1 MIGGFPEEWGTY
13 TDKKACHGNMTS
25 TDTLGIAPN
34 AKLFDIRI
42 FEKERIEESFLDVVI
57 EAYDWAIQQLRRNGT
72 PQILSNSWGGIGAV
86 PEVTDNSKRHIS
98 IIFSR

>member
-72 PQILSNSWGGIGAV
+72 PQLMGGIGAV
-86 PEVTDNSKRHIS
+86 PEVTDNSNRHIS